1 METSE
6 WACMSMKPGHT
17 TWPVA
22 SIVSLRSAAAKS
34 PTASIRPSAIA
45 TSARYAAAPVP
56 SITDPPATTFS
67 NAILTSTGGSPP
79 APTS

>member
-22 SIVSLRSAAAKS
+22 SI
-34 PTASIRPSAIA
+34 TE
-45 TSARYAAAPVP
+45 
-56 SITDPPATTFS
+56 PPANTFS
-67 NAILTSTGGSPP
+67 NAILTSIGSRTDRVIPP
-79 APTS
+79 STRYSVR